1 MVPLMQSFRK
11 PHSVHLRE
19 AGVNKV
25 VHTCLHNMA
34 CKRSSGT
41 THTIAFIYIY
51 VKFILRWIM
60 LCQFIFKRWFI
71 HLRCFI
77 HLRLMTCV
85 EWHKTSVLM
94 NYKAKFIF
102 NWSICQRILQ
112 MCKQINQE
120 RHIFNFTL
128 DLNYDVIGLKQL
140 KDLSHLASCSQ
151 MDNLSVVKIQPLCTE
166 FIMQWNLY

>member
-1 MVPLMQSFRK
+1 MNN
-11 PHSVHLRE
+11 
-19 AGVNKV
+19 AVNKLILDRESCEKLQKKLRFADPV
-25 VHTCLHNMA
+25 FIT
-34 CKRSSGT
+34 SG
-41 THTIAFIYIY
+41 IYIY

-60 LCQFIFKRWFI
+60 WCQFIFKRWFI

-77 HLRLMTCV
+77 HLRLMTRV
-85 EWHKTSVLM
+85 EWHRTSVLM
-94 NYKAKFIF
+94 NYKAKFVF
-102 NWSICQRILQ
+102 NWSICQHILQ

-151 MDNLSVVKIQPLCTE
+151 MDNLSVVEIQPLCTG